1 MLSNSIILLNG
12 AHQNGVVSHITAA
25 ERGCA
30 RARVCCRGLG
40 RQIVRKEVRRNTRN
54 NSSGANITIP
64 CLHHTLPFWSNEKAT
79 MVATAQMV
87 LVMDGLHRW
96 IGLPQRLLAPR
107 KVPTFKNKF

>member
-1 MLSNSIILLNG
+1 MVLSRTLLQ
-12 AHQNGVVSHITAA
+12 QNEVV
-25 ERGCA
+25 